1 MSRMLLIVASLGL
14 IGLTTAS
21 ASAAD
26 KLPLLFED
34 DFENG
39 ADRWQ
44 PTDAKAWKIL
54 EVDGRKVYN
63 QFQKS
68 NYNPPHRSPLNISL
82 VKDVVVGDFDLTV
95 KVQSTA
101 RDYGH
106 RDVCLFLGYQDAKH
120 FYYIHLAKQADPH
133 ANQIFIVN
141 DAPRTM
147 ITEKKSEG
155 TAWDD
160 AWHSIKVVRRV
171 ADGTIEVYFDDMTTP
186 HMAAKDKTFVW
197 GQVGLG
203 SFDDTANWDDFKLFG
218 TKVEK
223 K

>member
-1 MSRMLLIVASLGL
+1 MLLIVASLGL